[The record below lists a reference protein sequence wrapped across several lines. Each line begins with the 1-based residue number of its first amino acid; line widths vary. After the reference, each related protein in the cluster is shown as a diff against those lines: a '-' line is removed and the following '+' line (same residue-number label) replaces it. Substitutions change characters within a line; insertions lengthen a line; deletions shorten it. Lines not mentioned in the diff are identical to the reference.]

1 MRIFVV
7 RNFFISLVILLSGV
21 TYASQKI
28 DPSEIQVAISKT
40 HLEEILHEI
49 EAQTQFT
56 FAYNESIKASREVNI
71 SKGKQNLGTC
81 LDIISKQLHLDFQ
94 FVGKQVFVKSSQS
107 VKSNNQGFQVQGQIK
122 DEQHIPL
129 PGATVREKGTTNG
142 TSTDFDGNFRLQVSS
157 SNAIIEVTY
166 IGYISQQIALQG
178 TANVSIVMSL
188 DSNELDEVMV
198 VGYSTQKKANLTRVL
213 ISFR

>member
-129 PGATVREKGTTNG
+129 PGATVREKVQPMVL
-142 TSTDFDGNFRLQVSS
+142 LQ
-157 SNAIIEVTY
+157 
-166 IGYISQQIALQG
+166 IS
-178 TANVSIVMSL
+178 M
-188 DSNELDEVMV
+188 E
-198 VGYSTQKKANLTRVL
+198 
-213 ISFR
+213 ISVYR